1 MIRKHPAVL
10 ALLCSIAV
18 ATAGCATIISGTSQ
32 TITVHSNPPGAYVQI
47 GHQTGTT
54 PVTLHI
60 PKGKDYPVEI
70 SQGPDKRVVALNRN
84 LDPMTL
90 LNIIPP
96 LWPGFIVDAV
106 TGAITKYDPNV
117 ISVDFRTG
125 QAVDYTHLTRFQ
137 E

>member
-1 MIRKHPAVL
+1 
-10 ALLCSIAV
+10 
-18 ATAGCATIISGTSQ
+18 
-32 TITVHSNPPGAYVQI
+32 VQI

-54 PVTLHI
+54 PATLHI
-60 PKGKDYPVEI
+60 PKGKDYTVEI
-70 SQGPDKRVVALNRN
+70 SQGSDKRVVALNRN

-106 TGAITKYDPNV
+106 TGAITKYDPDV
-117 ISVDFRTG
+117 ISIDFRTG